1 MAILRAKDI
10 QKMSEEEKQKRLKE
24 LTLELAKDK
33 SNVAIGGAVK
43 NPGRIREMRRTVA
56 RLKTMMTK

>member
-1 MAILRAKDI
+1 MAILRAKDV
-10 QKMSEEEKQKRLKE
+10 QKMSQEERQKRLKE
-24 LTLELAKDK
+24 LTLELAKEK

>member
-10 QKMSEEEKQKRLKE
+10 QKMSEEERQKRLKE

-56 RLKTMMTK
+56 RLKTIMAK